1 MFDIGFAELFLLLI
15 IALLVLGPEKLPSA
29 VRKVGL
35 MIGKVKGS
43 WQHIQQEIGIE
54 LKAEELRKKIDNET
68 SSAQNALNSAFDADA
83 HNAMILDQERRIK
96 EEMAREQKELADKLA
111 IEQQQ
116 TASSSDTSSTED
128 TSSSRSS
135 QNS

>member
-43 WQHIQQEIGIE
+43 WQHIQQEIDIE